1 MPTTLRRRVLHLST
15 RLHKSCNGLV
25 TGASNYAESA
35 ARPFRLLL
43 DDLHVLHLR
52 PRGTLAGERYERLDV
67 VSRSLEHGLDG
78 AVVAVRHRAGDPT
91 LLGLLA
97 RRVAEE
103 HALHV
108 ATHDHPAAHDVAH
121 A

>member
-1 MPTTLRRRVLHLST
+1 MPTTLRRRALHLST
-15 RLHKSCNGLV
+15 RLHKLCNGLV
-25 TGASNYAESA
+25 TGASNHAESA
-35 ARPFRLLL
+35 ARRFRLLL

-52 PRGTLAGERYERLDV
+52 PRGTFAGEPNERLDGV
-67 VSRSLEHGLDG
+67 PRSFEHGLDRT
-78 AVVAVRHRAGDPT
+78 VVAVRHRARDPA

-108 ATHDHPAAHDVAH
+108 AAH
-121 A
+121 